1 MSEGHPG
8 VVRGPPDPGA
18 PKGIRRSFPGPS
30 DSALH
35 TVLAPSLFERTALAR
50 PAALLL
56 VLGTLACSGGSADS
70 IDREVFIA
78 TYVDLRMAA
87 LETDSAR
94 IGIAERDE
102 ILQRHGVSADDMKT
116 FTEVHSG
123 DLDFMRDVWNEVEV
137 RMDVEPEDDEG
148 DRP

>member
-1 MSEGHPG
+1 MAA
-8 VVRGPPDPGA
+8 PDPGA
-18 PKGIRRSFPGPS
+18 VKGIRRSFPDPF
-30 DSALH
+30 DFAPC
-35 TVLAPSLFERTALAR
+35 TVPAHSLFERTSLAR

-56 VLGTLACSGGSADS
+56 LLGTLACSGGTADS

-94 IGIAERDE
+94 IGTAERDE

-116 FTEVHSG
+116 FTEVHAG
-123 DLDFMRDVWNEVEV
+123 DLEFMRDVWNEVEV
-137 RMDVEPEDDEG
+137 RMDVEPEGNEG